1 MAPTSK
7 RQSDTL
13 HTPPTAPPNPAKFND
28 FQQQIS
34 SNLDI
39 AIQAVTTTAES
50 TDPVLKAL
58 APALAGLLAV
68 VQLQQQ
74 FIGLLFSQQNLFHS
88 ATAPVDTPQ
97 FDVADEKE
105 KRRSIVISGLGES
118 EGKPSERNAGDA
130 KKVVDLLDE
139 IDVEANIVSCYRMG
153 LKKGSKG
160 RLLKVVLSTSQ
171 QQRQTLMNS
180 RKLKG
185 SQTFNG
191 VYIRPSLN
199 QEERA
204 REAKLWNDFKKLKSE
219 NRGYVKFVG
228 GPPGHPSRKLEI
240 VQKTQ

>member
-1 MAPTSK
+1 MSSTSK
-7 RQSDTL
+7 RQSDTF
-13 HTPPTAPPNPAKFND
+13 HTPPTAPPNPAKLHD

-34 SNLDI
+34 SNLEV
-39 AIQAVTTTAES
+39 AIQAVTTTSES

-88 ATAPVDTPQ
+88 ATAPTDNSQ
-97 FDVADEKE
+97 LDAAEEKE

-180 RKLKG
+180 RKLK
-185 SQTFNG
+185 SSMKFNG
-191 VYIRPSLN
+191 VYVRPSLN

-204 REAKLWNDFKKLKSE
+204 RESELWKEFKKLKAE

-228 GPPGHPSRKLEI
+228 GPPGHPSRKLQI
-240 VQKTQ
+240 VQKPQ